1 MPTSYRNLA
10 FDDPSFEFALHR
22 VLGYAP
28 FGAAAVGECL
38 QAAAAIE
45 DGNLASWSAAWDGA
59 ADAVRARADAAL
71 AAGHRATARHAYLR
85 AHNYHRAAAVWRVH
99 DDPAHLRSWRHAV
112 DSFARA
118 GALRTPA
125 AQPLEIPYGRARL
138 PGWFFPAA
146 DDTRPR
152 PTLVAMG
159 GGDASGEESWF
170 HCGADDAAR
179 RGYNVVTFHGPGQ
192 RGALHRDAALV
203 WRPDYEVVLSAV
215 VDAIIDR
222 PGVDPERVAIYG
234 VSLGGYA
241 VLRAAATDRRLAA
254 VVANSPVL
262 DFHAV
267 TSAPPPAPAAGGQP
281 RQDGRRLPAPSA
293 EKLAFHLDLLRWTYD
308 NAIENRQQWLD
319 LIRGFRADHL
329 VADIECPVLALS
341 SDGEPPSVH
350 PQVER
355 FVEICPAPVT
365 AMRFT
370 AADGADAHVQF
381 NNVQLVTDIVYDWL
395 DDTLGVAPVP
405 AD

>member
-1 MPTSYRNLA
+1 MPTSYRSLA
-10 FDDPSFEFALHR
+10 FDDPSFEFSLHR

-45 DGNLASWSAAWDGA
+45 DGSLASWSAAWDAA
-59 ADAVRARADAAL
+59 ADAVRTRADAAL

-85 AHNYHRAAAVWRVH
+85 AHNYARAAAVSRVH

-112 DSFARA
+112 DSFAQA
-118 GALRTPA
+118 GALRSPQV
-125 AQPLEIPYGRARL
+125 QPLEIPYGRTAL

-146 DDTRPR
+146 DDGRAR

-215 VDAIIDR
+215 VDAIVER
-222 PGVDPERVAIYG
+222 PDVDPDRVAIYG
-234 VSLGGYA
+234 VSLGGWA
-241 VLRAAATDRRLAA
+241 VLRAAATDHRLAA

-267 TSAPPPAPAAGGQP
+267 TSAPPPTPPSGGQ
-281 RQDGRRLPAPSA
+281 PAPSA
-293 EKLAFHLDLLRWTYD
+293 EKLAYHLDLLRWTYG
-308 NAIENRQQWLD
+308 NGVENRQQWLD
-319 LIRGFRADHL
+319 LIRDFRADHL
-329 VADIECPVLALS
+329 VADIKCPVLALS

-355 FVEICPAPVT
+355 FVETCPAPVT
-365 AMRFT
+365 AIRFT

-381 NNVQLVTDIVYDWL
+381 NNVQLVTDTVYDWL
-395 DDTLGVAPVP
+395 DDTLGTAP
-405 AD
+405 ARAS